1 MNALPIAPQLGP
13 ILVIG
18 LGNPGAAYEGQR
30 HNVGARV
37 VELLAARLGVRL
49 RGARNPA
56 WTGRGH
62 HAGREIV
69 LARPR
74 TYMNESGVAG
84 AKLLRDLGLTLEQVL
99 VVYDDLDLAVGRLR
113 LRRSGSPGGHNGI
126 RSLQAHW
133 RSQEFA
139 RLRVG
144 IGRPPPGVDPI
155 DYVLGRPE
163 GEERKLLE
171 GACERAAEAALSVAE
186 RGLEAAMTEY
196 NRGAGGNGDG

>member
-1 MNALPIAPQLGP
+1 MNSAPIAPQLGP
-13 ILVIG
+13 LLVIG
-18 LGNPGAAYEGQR
+18 LGNPGPAYEGQR
-30 HNVGARV
+30 HNVGARA

-49 RGARNPA
+49 RAARTPA
-56 WTGRGH
+56 WTGRGRY
-62 HAGREIV
+62 AGREIL

-84 AKLLRDLGLTLEQVL
+84 ARLLRDLGLTLEQVL

-144 IGRPPPGVDPI
+144 IGRPPPGIDPI
-155 DYVLGRPE
+155 DYVLGHPE
-163 GEERKLLE
+163 GEERELLE
-171 GACERAAEAALSVAE
+171 GACGRAAEAALWVAE

-196 NRGAGGNGDG
+196 NRGTGGNGGG

>member
-1 MNALPIAPQLGP
+1 
-13 ILVIG
+13 
-18 LGNPGAAYEGQR
+18 
-30 HNVGARV
+30 V
-37 VELLAARLGVRL
+37 VELLATRLGVRL
-49 RGARNPA
+49 RAARTPA
-56 WTGRGH
+56 WTGRGQ
-62 HAGREIV
+62 HAGREII

-74 TYMNESGVAG
+74 TYMNESGIAG
-84 AKLLRDLGLTLEQVL
+84 ARLVRDLGLTLDQVL
-99 VVYDDLDLAVGRLR
+99 VVYDDLDLAVGKLR

-163 GEERKLLE
+163 GEERELLE
-171 GACERAAEAALSVAE
+171 SSCERAAEAALSVAE
-186 RGLEAAMTEY
+186 RGLEATMTEY
-196 NRGAGGNGDG
+196 NRGAGGNASG

>member
-1 MNALPIAPQLGP
+1 MNSAPTAPQLGP

-49 RGARNPA
+49 KSGRSPA
-56 WTGRGH
+56 WTGRGQ

-84 AKLLRDLGLTLEQVL
+84 ARLLRDFGLTLEQVL
-99 VVYDDLDLAVGRLR
+99 VVYDDLDLPVGRLR
-113 LRRSGSPGGHNGI
+113 LRRSGSPGGHNGL
-126 RSLQAHW
+126 RSLQAHL

-155 DYVLGRPE
+155 EYVLGHPV
-163 GEERKLLE
+163 GEERELLE
-171 GACERAAEAALSVAE
+171 GACERAADAALSVAE
-186 RGLEAAMTEY
+186 RGLEATMSEY
-196 NRGAGGNGDG
+196 NRGAGGNELG